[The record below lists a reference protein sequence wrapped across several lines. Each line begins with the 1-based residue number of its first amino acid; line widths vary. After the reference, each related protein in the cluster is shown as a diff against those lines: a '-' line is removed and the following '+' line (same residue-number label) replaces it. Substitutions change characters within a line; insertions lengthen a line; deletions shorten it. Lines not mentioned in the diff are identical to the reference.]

1 MVQQYVHNFIIAAY
15 TSDLFLNFLCSR
27 QCLTIFVA
35 IATLGIMY
43 CIASSI
49 VLNFKI
55 IKERIYSCSQETDL

>member
-1 MVQQYVHNFIIAAY
+1 M
-15 TSDLFLNFLCSR
+15 
-27 QCLTIFVA
+27 A

-55 IKERIYSCSQETDL
+55 IKERIAVVRKQIFSTMILTKLGDT